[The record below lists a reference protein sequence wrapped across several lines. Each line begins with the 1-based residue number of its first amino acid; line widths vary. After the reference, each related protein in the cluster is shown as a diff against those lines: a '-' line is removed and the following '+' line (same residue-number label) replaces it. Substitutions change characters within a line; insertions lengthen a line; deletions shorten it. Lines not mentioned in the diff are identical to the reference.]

1 MFLANSLKEK
11 LKRDYIEGD
20 NDIGGP
26 LFRYDP
32 PQKDPKILLSIKETM
47 KSNPDLQ
54 SRYLWNI
61 PSQQLHSF
69 DKKEWERTFSL
80 SKLHL
85 KWKEKGIIDFDN
97 KFKKFPDNCSFRG
110 VPESKAYVKDLRDP
124 DILELKQ
131 KKWNISSNTKDKI
144 KPELKK
150 TIFEVK
156 SGLKDFKIVPIKP
169 HNVPEGVDSRNKM
182 EIDGNIWN
190 VSNYFDRNDIKYKD
204 KEDGLIAKENS
215 IRYWKNNEI
224 NRYNEKPLPISNERK
239 KIEVVRYYKKYRTPY
254 HKFLDFQK
262 TMDKVKEVTIFDKE
276 KVEKQVKKNNPGM
289 EKFPEKINAL
299 VFKELYGTYRDKY
312 NELTGNLPKEE
323 LKKRQIEKNK
333 FKWNDIDLVN
343 KITAINKMTNTGIF
357 DDIKIN
363 YNKSNNTDY
372 KKSYFQSTNNNTLR
386 RSISLNY
393 TTNSILL
400 PLVIKGNDISKE
412 EEKIEEKLEEDFKKE
427 QKRQLL
433 MDAKRFVKKKVEDKF
448 ESRYPLTKEEYNNN
462 KKIMEKNCNMSRD
475 DDDLQYMINNSK
487 NKVLSSPNLEKEN
500 IRLLNEISKSS
511 ECNPHFLEA
520 YNKIAEKEF
529 EKINEMNKNIQNNL
543 TVKHSHPGIYRTFT
557 FVENLQKIK
566 VDITGQETTEII
578 PKKVEEAFWSCCM
591 NSDPNSKG
599 CQKTIFKNY
608 KWNYN

>member
-239 KIEVVRYYKKYRTPY
+239 KIEVVRYYKKYRTP
-254 HKFLDFQK
+254 
-262 TMDKVKEVTIFDKE
+262 
-276 KVEKQVKKNNPGM
+276 
-289 EKFPEKINAL
+289 
-299 VFKELYGTYRDKY
+299 
-312 NELTGNLPKEE
+312 
-323 LKKRQIEKNK
+323 
-333 FKWNDIDLVN
+333 
-343 KITAINKMTNTGIF
+343 
-357 DDIKIN
+357 
-363 YNKSNNTDY
+363 
-372 KKSYFQSTNNNTLR
+372 
-386 RSISLNY
+386 
-393 TTNSILL
+393 
-400 PLVIKGNDISKE
+400 
-412 EEKIEEKLEEDFKKE
+412 
-427 QKRQLL
+427 
-433 MDAKRFVKKKVEDKF
+433 
-448 ESRYPLTKEEYNNN
+448 
-462 KKIMEKNCNMSRD
+462 
-475 DDDLQYMINNSK
+475 
-487 NKVLSSPNLEKEN
+487 
-500 IRLLNEISKSS
+500 
-511 ECNPHFLEA
+511 
-520 YNKIAEKEF
+520 
-529 EKINEMNKNIQNNL
+529 
-543 TVKHSHPGIYRTFT
+543 
-557 FVENLQKIK
+557 
-566 VDITGQETTEII
+566 
-578 PKKVEEAFWSCCM
+578 
-591 NSDPNSKG
+591 
-599 CQKTIFKNY
+599 
-608 KWNYN
+608 